1 MPDLKELIRLLNSED
16 EFSGV
21 PASRITF
28 TVRQLCGGR
37 VMKRSAGGG
46 LETVQCVCARGCINS
61 KAVSKVPQDTT
72 PSLLSLLYYMYA
84 PAMSTTKNPVR
95 ISPLTFFPILDVLAR
110 ICRDCQ
116 SVSKSPGTKT
126 KGLRRSNFAS
136 AGSTRPKEGG
146 IKANIPRLREQIAS
160 YRVSERK
167 KSLEIGNCTR
177 FSRL

>member
-1 MPDLKELIRLLNSED
+1 MGYETQRRRRLGNCAMCVRARVYQFKSSKQSPPGYD
-16 EFSGV
+16 SFS
-21 PASRITF
+21 S
-28 TVRQLCGGR
+28 L
-37 VMKRSAGGG
+37 SAI
-46 LETVQCVCARGCINS
+46 LCVCAS
-61 KAVSKVPQDTT
+61 DV
-72 PSLLSLLYYMYA
+72 
-84 PAMSTTKNPVR
+84 KNKKSRPHF
-95 ISPLTFFPILDVLAR
+95 SFDFFPILDVLAR
-110 ICRDCQ
+110 IYRDRQ

-177 FSRL
+177 FSARRL